1 MKTTKRKKR
10 WPDGTWMQVNREV
23 LVEEMGI
30 KGFSLDRLARYAGCS
45 KGMVSHLASGRRTS
59 CTPAL
64 AENIAEAMGMSVRSL
79 FVPRLST
86 EGAQIVRGTKT
97 GARAA

>member
-1 MKTTKRKKR
+1 MSKRQKQR
-10 WPDGTWMQVNREV
+10 WPQGTWMQVNREV
-23 LVEEMGI
+23 LVDEMNQ
-30 KGFSLDRLARYAGCS
+30 KGFSLGRLARYAGCS
-45 KGMVSHLASGRRTS
+45 KAMVSHLTSGRRTS

-79 FVPRLST
+79 FVPHVST
-86 EGAQIVRGTKT
+86 QGAQIVRTTKT

>member
-1 MKTTKRKKR
+1 MSTKRRNR
-10 WPDGTWMQVNREV
+10 WPQGTWMQVNREV
-23 LVEEMGI
+23 LVDEMI
-30 KGFSLDRLARYAGCS
+30 QKGFSLGRLARYAGCS
-45 KGMVSHLASGRRTS
+45 KAMVSHLTSGRRTS

-79 FVPRLST
+79 FVPRVST
-86 EGAQIVRGTKT
+86 EGAQNMHRNKT